1 MVMETPLA
9 YNGNVPSSF
18 LSEGFRVNVLI
29 CVDHS
34 PASRKAVQFVA
45 GLLGK
50 SPVSG
55 LSITLFHVTELL
67 PEYVLSE
74 QPAPG
79 MTQRSLAESWAER
92 ATAEGRK
99 LLENYQQELQSA
111 GVTAQ
116 NIHAKITTTNCLPES
131 KKVAGALAIIDEV
144 KAGPYDVVCLGRRG
158 ASQLSSSFI
167 GGVAEKVIRE
177 CQGKTVWLVD

>member
-1 MVMETPLA
+1 MELSRP
-9 YNGNVPSSF
+9 SF
-18 LSEGFRVNVLI
+18 LHEGFRVNVLI

-50 SPVSG
+50 TAVPD

-92 ATAEGRK
+92 AIAEGRK
-99 LLENYQQELQSA
+99 LLDENHQELLFA
-111 GVTAQ
+111 GVAASRIQ
-116 NIHAKITTTNCLPES
+116 LKLSTTNCLPES
-131 KKVAGALAIIDEV
+131 KKVAAALAIIDEV
-144 KAGPYDVVCLGRRG
+144 KDGPYTVVCLGRRG
-158 ASQLSSSFI
+158 ASQLASSFI
-167 GGVAEKVIRE
+167 GGIAEKVIRE